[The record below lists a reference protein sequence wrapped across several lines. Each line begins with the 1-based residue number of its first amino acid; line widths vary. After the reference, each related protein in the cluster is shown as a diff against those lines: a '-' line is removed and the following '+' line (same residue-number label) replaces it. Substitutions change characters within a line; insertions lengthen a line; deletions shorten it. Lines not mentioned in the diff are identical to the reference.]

1 MWRHDRVAQQ
11 KAMTSVRDNI
21 QNTKIPIEILPT
33 SMFIPHSAPLVN
45 DAEQGIAYIAM
56 PNWQDRQTIRGII
69 GALAT
74 RIAQQI
80 GLPQPPI
87 PQPIPRQALS
97 PQTASPHLSRHQT
110 PAQIATQ
117 RAEA

>member
-11 KAMTSVRDNI
+11 KAMTSVRDAI
-21 QNTKIPIEILPT
+21 QTAKIPIEMLPT
-33 SMFIPHSAPLVN
+33 STFIPHSASLVN
-45 DAEQGIAYIAM
+45 DADQGIAYIAM
-56 PNWQDRQTIRGII
+56 PNWQDRQTVRGII

-80 GLPQPPI
+80 GLPQPLI
-87 PQPIPRQALS
+87 PQPISRQAVS
-97 PQTASPHLSRHQT
+97 PQTASPHPSRHQT